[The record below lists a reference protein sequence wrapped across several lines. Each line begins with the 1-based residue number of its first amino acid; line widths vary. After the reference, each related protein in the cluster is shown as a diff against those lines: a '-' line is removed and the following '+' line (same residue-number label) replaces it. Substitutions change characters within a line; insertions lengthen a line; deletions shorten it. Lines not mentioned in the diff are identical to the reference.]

1 MSNRRFVLAAF
12 ATAMLLAA
20 CGSEPVPEAAP
31 EPTGPTAAEL
41 AELEAMRQDSIL
53 RERAAEE
60 ARLLAEREAV
70 ERESR
75 RRAEAAR
82 RTLRETVYFD
92 YDEAAIRP
100 DAESKLRAKLD
111 ILRDN
116 SGVHLR
122 MEGHADE
129 RGTSEYNIAL
139 GNERAEAV
147 IRFFTGFGLGAE
159 RFTTVSYGEERP
171 AAQGSNEAAW
181 AQNRRV
187 AFIITAGGDGIGH

>member
-12 ATAMLLAA
+12 AVAILLAA
-20 CGSEPVPEAAP
+20 CGSEPPPEAAP

-41 AELEAMRQDSIL
+41 EAIRQDSI
-53 RERAAEE
+53 RRALEAEE
-60 ARLLAEREAV
+60 ARRRAEMEAV
-70 ERESR
+70 ERER
-75 RRAEAAR
+75 ERRAEAHR

-92 YDEAAIRP
+92 YDEAVIRP
-100 DAESKLRAKLD
+100 DTESKLRAKLD

-147 IRFFTGFGLGAE
+147 IRFFTGFGLGAG
-159 RFTTVSYGEERP
+159 RFTAVSYGEERP
-171 AAQGSNEAAW
+171 AVQGSTEAAW

-187 AFIITAGGDGIGH
+187 AFLITAGSDDIGH

>member
-12 ATAMLLAA
+12 ATAILLAA
-20 CGSEPVPEAAP
+20 CGSEPAPEAAP

-41 AELEAMRQDSIL
+41 EAMRQDSIRRA
-53 RERAAEE
+53 REVEE
-60 ARLLAEREAV
+60 ARLRAEMEAAERE
-70 ERESR
+70 RQ

-92 YDEAAIRP
+92 YDEAVIRP
-100 DAESKLRAKLD
+100 DTESKLRAKLD
-111 ILRDN
+111 ILRDH
-116 SGVHLR
+116 SGVYLL

-147 IRFFTGFGLGAE
+147 IQFFTGFGLGAE
-159 RFTTVSYGEERP
+159 RFTSVSYGEERP
-171 AAQGSNEAAW
+171 VAQGSNEAAW

-187 AFIITAGGDGIGH
+187 AFIITAGSDAIGH